1 MSIGRPAP
9 ELRTWVACGWST
21 TGGSPVEQQ
30 QRWQS
35 SEVLAW
41 SADDGPGRPPV
52 ASRWIIGGVAVALTA
67 TLTGILST
75 DALCPDHRAWVQTL
89 ASVAI
94 FSAAVAIVQVLRA
107 QPSAIV
113 FALLSSVLGVAIGF
127 IDAVHDPGR
136 GMLISLGFAIAG
148 VGGVVV
154 AFRMQHLA
162 RWGADL
168 STAHQAPAH
177 LEPLA
182 DTVAHRQGAE
192 APATGAPAELPRR

>member
-1 MSIGRPAP
+1 MEP
-9 ELRTWVACGWST
+9 
-21 TGGSPVEQQ
+21 Q

-41 SADDGPGRPPV
+41 SENDGPGRPPV
-52 ASRWIIGGVAVALTA
+52 ASRWIVGGVAVALTA

-75 DALCPDHRAWVQTL
+75 DALCPDHRLWVQTL

-94 FSAAVAIVQVLRA
+94 FSAVVAIVQVVRA

-113 FALLSSVLGVAIGF
+113 FALISSVLGVAIGM
-127 IDAVHDPGR
+127 IDAIHDPGR

-148 VGGVVV
+148 LGGIAV

-162 RWGADL
+162 KWGAHL
-168 STAHQAPAH
+168 STSHLAPESI
-177 LEPLA
+177 EPLDLQPSA
-182 DTVAHRQGAE
+182 GPGAATSDAA
-192 APATGAPAELPRR
+192 APVELPRR

>member
-1 MSIGRPAP
+1 M
-9 ELRTWVACGWST
+9 EH
-21 TGGSPVEQQ
+21 E

-41 SADDGPGRPPV
+41 SEGDGPGRPPE
-52 ASRWIIGGVAVALTA
+52 ASRWIIGGVGVALTA

-94 FSAAVAIVQVLRA
+94 FSAAVAVVQVLRS

-113 FALLSSVLGVAIGF
+113 FALISSVLGVAIGM
-127 IDAVHDPGR
+127 IDAIHDPGR
-136 GMLISLGFAIAG
+136 GMLISLGFALAG
-148 VGGVVV
+148 VGSVAI
-154 AFRMQHLA
+154 AFRMQQLA

-168 STAHQAPAH
+168 STAHQAPPMAT
-177 LEPLA
+177 PA
-182 DTVAHRQGAE
+182 AE
-192 APATGAPAELPRR
+192 TASAPVTGAADRPAVTDARADLPR